1 MTRLFSLLSS
11 TSATLAFKILLCQK
25 ILQDLDG
32 IVTSSIPHPAPKA
45 ISRSSTNSN
54 KVDEVNP
61 FAPNPTSDR
70 PQLVS
75 ALKRPTPTPRILP
88 RPRTSARVSAVPQET
103 NDFEATPPQAATPV
117 KSVESATPVA
127 ILPADSTSIADA
139 TTPANDASLSTPITI
154 VPPLRPRLPP
164 FADVSQLAKVQA
176 RNEASLGA
184 PSQANGRSRTT
195 RTAQSQRAVQAPW
208 AAPDLL
214 LRVKFELLLA
224 CATLMVR
231 MRAELEAEQSELASR
246 PDIID
251 WTQSLSDGR
260 MHELILVV
268 FGPQTSCSSE
278 EEAVEKAFYADT
290 IRAVVGFPIDA
301 T

>member
-1 MTRLFSLLSS
+1 LTRLFSLLSS

-32 IVTSSIPHPAPKA
+32 VMTSSIPHQAPKA
-45 ISRSSTNSN
+45 SSRSSTNSN
-54 KVDEVNP
+54 KFDEVNP

-88 RPRTSARVSAVPQET
+88 RPRTSARVSAPQEI
-103 NDFEATPPQAATPV
+103 NISDATPPQPVTPV

-127 ILPADSTSIADA
+127 ILPADSTSSANA
-139 TTPANDASLSTPITI
+139 TTPTNDTSLSTPITI
-154 VPPLRPRLPP
+154 APPPRPRLPP
-164 FADVSQLAKVQA
+164 FADVSKLAKVQA

-195 RTAQSQRAVQAPW
+195 RTAQSQRTVQTPW

-278 EEAVEKAFYADT
+278 EEAAEKAFFADT